1 MQKMFKG
8 NTICPY
14 TGNVIDSP
22 QCRQCKDYF
31 KAGTW
36 AFIWCKRSETPEPVK
51 PAKTERAKAIE
62 PVKAKRGRKKATGKT
77 TATKSKGQ
85 STGKKRG
92 RPKKAK

>member
-8 NTICPY
+8 NTICPF
-14 TGNVIDSP
+14 TKNVIDSP

-36 AFIWCKRSETPEPVK
+36 AFIWCKHPDAKEQVQVK
-51 PAKTERAKAIE
+51 SERANRVVTPSK
-62 PVKAKRGRKKATGKT
+62 VLSRKKATEKV
-77 TATKSKGQ
+77 TAKKGKGQ
-85 STGKKRG
+85 KKRG

>member
-1 MQKMFKG
+1 MFKG
-8 NTICPY
+8 NALCPF
-14 TGNVIDSP
+14 TKNVIDSP

-36 AFIWCKRSETPEPVK
+36 AFIWCKHPDVPESIK
-51 PAKTERAKAIE
+51 PDKSERAKE
-62 PVKAKRGRKKATGKT
+62 VKPVKEKPTRKKATGKV

-85 STGKKRG
+85 TTGKKRG